1 MLIMVV
7 LKRLSIISKLVTII
21 NLKYFQQSI
30 SSTEYQ
36 IEEEQHLE
44 ILESKQFIWSINRIT
59 DLFQSPTLLGPVTG
73 LINKIQG
80 AIENLENTEKI
91 LYLAEQLKVGL
102 SPLFFFYLLQWEPV
116 KYNEKCFL
124 FNLKNFFLPKIFKLL
139 SRPFGHIEKTA
150 CLER

>member
-44 ILESKQFIWSINRIT
+44 ILESKQFIWSIYRIT

-102 SPLFFFYLLQWEPV
+102 SPLFFFICFNESPLNTMKNVFYLISKTFSFPRYL
-116 KYNEKCFL
+116 
-124 FNLKNFFLPKIFKLL
+124 NFCLDLL
-139 SRPFGHIEKTA
+139 AI
-150 CLER
+150 